1 MKKKRTA
8 CLIQE
13 LKRLTDR
20 RNFHKILS
28 SFDSNNIRWNEIKTI
43 LKLIVKILFYDLHHK
58 KLDFFRLFL
67 ESFTINRHEK
77 TKIWKIN

>member
-1 MKKKRTA
+1 MNFTATDRRATGFFDVGKEDEEKNEKKRTA

-28 SFDSNNIRWNEIKTI
+28 SFDSNNIR
-43 LKLIVKILFYDLHHK
+43 
-58 KLDFFRLFL
+58 
-67 ESFTINRHEK
+67 
-77 TKIWKIN
+77 